1 MTSIEINNMSSG
13 YFGKTVLHDITINIT
28 DPGIYIVLGKNGAGK
43 TTLFRTLTGMLR
55 PYKGTLTIDGSD
67 PFNDRETR
75 QKCVYLSH
83 QSAVPITMKVREI
96 MEMFAKLME
105 ASQPQMDQAIDR
117 MELTEL
123 LDKSYISLS
132 QGQKKRVSIAK
143 CMMKERDIYLFD
155 EPTSNL
161 DPTLAG
167 DVRSDIL
174 NIARDKIVLYS
185 SHNLYEAR
193 EIGKQVIIIENGSIA
208 YHGDIDAIPMGK
220 YVIGIRAK
228 DLLSVYPEA
237 KLQGRYYMLEL
248 NSPDD
253 VQEVIQK
260 LAAANVK
267 VQEIRE
273 MSNPLEDLLK

>member
-1 MTSIEINNMSSG
+1 MTAIEINNMSSG
-13 YFGKTVLHDITINIT
+13 YFGKTVLHDISINIT

-43 TTLFRTLTGMLR
+43 TTLFRTITGMLKL
-55 PYKGTLTIDGSD
+55 YKGTLTIDGSD
-67 PFNDRETR
+67 PFNDQETR

-83 QSAVPITMKVREI
+83 QSAVPITMKVGPI
-96 MEMFAKLME
+96 IDMFAKLME
-105 ASQPQMDQAIDR
+105 ATQEQKEDAIER
-117 MELTEL
+117 MELTTL
-123 LDKSYISLS
+123 LDKSYVSLS

-143 CMMKERDIYLFD
+143 CLMKEKEIYLFD

-167 DVRSDIL
+167 DVRKDIL
-174 NIARDKIVLYS
+174 DMSRDKIVLYS

-193 EIGKQVIIIENGSIA
+193 EIGKQVIIIDNGSIA

-220 YVIGIRAK
+220 YVVGIRAK
-228 DLLSVYPEA
+228 DLLTVFPEA

-253 VQEVIQK
+253 VPGVIQK
-260 LAAANVK
+260 LADAKIK
-267 VQEIRE
+267 VLEIRE
-273 MSNPLEDLLK
+273 MSNPLEDLLR